1 MSSIGEIAKFRTSI
15 QTDTINEF
23 TSASGVT
30 VDGVLLKDSAITASG
45 TLSTFNKILIN
56 GDTTS
61 VFEINRGGLF
71 MRNDISGTE
80 YRFGRSASGI
90 SSMPFYLSG
99 SSSVGISI
107 TMTTLG
113 NALSTTVPCR
123 LYSGSAAY
131 TDNVTAA
138 SGTVSH
144 GTVVSFDNPA
154 IAATNASVT
163 YTSASTLYIDGA
175 PTAGSN
181 VTIGSAYSLYI
192 ADGSKL
198 MNHAATIS
206 TTASATSMTN
216 TFTLSDNMTTSAQ
229 GLSQTTSLNQA
240 TYNASRA
247 FTTAGGG
254 LRNAYLI
261 CRVSGAS
268 GTVTGASNV
277 IGQVDNTGAGTLT
290 DGAAFY
296 AEGAINSGGGT
307 FTRYYSYYA
316 EASTAAATNYAFY
329 ANNAASG
336 TERYN
341 FYAAGTAPNVFT
353 GAITTP
359 RTTLTASATGSGA
372 ITVINN
378 YHAVSGAGGAASTI
392 TTINGGI
399 DGMMVVLK
407 AVSDTVDI
415 VFATG
420 GNILLDG
427 GASFTC
433 DTLNDTITLIYDG
446 SLTKWLEIG
455 RCNNA

>member
-30 VDGVLLKDSAITASG
+30 VDGVLLKDASITASG
-45 TLSTFNKILIN
+45 TGANTLVGLLTF
-56 GDTTS
+56 GATA
-61 VFEINRGGLF
+61 
-71 MRNDISGTE
+71 
-80 YRFGRSASGI
+80 RSD
-90 SSMPFYLSG
+90 
-99 SSSVGISI
+99 V
-107 TMTTLG
+107 
-113 NALSTTVPCR
+113 ALSTTVAAKLR
-123 LYSGSAAY
+123 SGSATY
-131 TDNVTAA
+131 TDTTTAA
-138 SGTVSH
+138 TGTVAH
-144 GTVVSFDNPA
+144 GTINSFDNPA

-163 YTSASTLYIDGA
+163 YTSATTLYIDGA

-181 VTIGSAYSLYI
+181 VTIGTAYSLYVAGGDI
-192 ADGSKL
+192 LFQNTKSGIVGYEAMSNQGTWILTDNVPAGSVSG
-198 MNHAATIS
+198 NRIS
-206 TTASATSMTN
+206 
-216 TFTLSDNMTTSAQ
+216 L
-229 GLSQTTSLNQA
+229 SLNQA
-240 TYNASRA
+240 SYNASRSFA
-247 FTTAGGG
+247 TAGGAVRG
-254 LRNAYLI
+254 SYSTMQI
-261 CRVSGAS
+261 SGSS
-268 GTVTGASNV
+268 GTVAGATCYV
-277 IGQVDNTGAGTLT
+277 GTLT
-290 DGAAFY
+290 NSGAGVLTDGSCYFAEAAV
-296 AEGAINSGGGT
+296 NSGGGT

-316 EASTAAATNYAFY
+316 EASTAAGTNYAFY

-415 VFATG
+415 TFATG